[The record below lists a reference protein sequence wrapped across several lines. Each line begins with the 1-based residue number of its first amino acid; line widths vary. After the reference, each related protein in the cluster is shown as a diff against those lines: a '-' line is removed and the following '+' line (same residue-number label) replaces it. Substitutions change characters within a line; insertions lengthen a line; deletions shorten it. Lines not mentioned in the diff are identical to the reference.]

1 MKRERERRLE
11 GVGDGRRRDRGGLGW
26 RLVVLGAIAVGGVGA
41 IARLNPI
48 SSLNPLGSSVALA
61 QSAAP
66 EAGAE
71 PVPGA
76 APGAIN
82 DAAIAQYAEA
92 VLLLEPSRQA
102 AEAGARQAMGD
113 RPLPTVLCSQ
123 PDSVRALPREA
134 RRLAAEYCNQSK
146 GLVESVGLTVEAFNA
161 ITDAHGVDETLRQRI
176 QTELLRLQG
185 PQ

>member
-1 MKRERERRLE
+1 M
-11 GVGDGRRRDRGGLGW
+11 GMGRRRGSLGLVAIAAVALGGLG
-26 RLVVLGAIAVGGVGA
+26 V
-41 IARLNPI
+41 IARLHPMDWM
-48 SSLNPLGSSVALA
+48 GSSVALA

-66 EAGAE
+66 EAGTE
-71 PVPGA
+71 TVPA
-76 APGAIN
+76 VAPGAITE
-82 DAAIAQYAEA
+82 AAIAQYAEA

-123 PDSVRALPREA
+123 PDSVRALPGEA

-146 GLVESVGLTVEAFNA
+146 GLVESAGLTVEAFNA
-161 ITDAHGVDETLRQRI
+161 ITDAHGVDEALRQRI

-185 PQ
+185 SQATP

>member
-1 MKRERERRLE
+1 M
-11 GVGDGRRRDRGGLGW
+11 VMGRRRGNV
-26 RLVVLGAIAVGGVGA
+26 RLVAIAAIAVGGVGA
-41 IARLNPI
+41 IARLNPM
-48 SSLNPLGSSVALA
+48 NPLGPSVALA

-71 PVPGA
+71 TVPGA
-76 APGAIN
+76 ASGAIN
-82 DAAIAQYAEA
+82 GAAIAQYAEA

-161 ITDAHGVDETLRQRI
+161 ITDAHGVDDALRQRI
-176 QTELLRLQG
+176 QAELLRLQG